1 MNAKNRGRSV
11 LRSRFSCKQFIPRLR
26 GIFLCRTLAPE
37 IRRACPVHAAGRFS
51 DSCVSVHASLPGI
64 TCQWHFWRDSAITAA
79 ALCGSFTRLPFSV
92 STRKCLPNAFCGRKP
107 APTSREKRTACGKV
121 QRGTSQGATA
131 VTAVSPLCAGFGA
144 GVGQGPPK
152 RDFGGVGPRVG
163 KWFLGGRVTE
173 NLPSQSSMNSR
184 EKRPPGARFWVLRRR
199 SIFVLG

>member
-79 ALCGSFTRLPFSV
+79 ALRGSFTRLPFS
-92 STRKCLPNAFCGRKP
+92 RP
-107 APTSREKRTACGKV
+107 
-121 QRGTSQGATA
+121 QRGLTCACFHIQFIVLSYLLFASLSSRAHEVPFSLKPQ
-131 VTAVSPLCAGFGA
+131 AVSATHSGPGRNRPVSPRPLTCLAITTGSLFG
-144 GVGQGPPK
+144 
-152 RDFGGVGPRVG
+152 RLTRV
-163 KWFLGGRVTE
+163 WRP
-173 NLPSQSSMNSR
+173 LPYRFSISR
-184 EKRPPGARFWVLRRR
+184 T
-199 SIFVLG
+199 